1 MSNTIAQSLTAL
13 STAKS
18 NIAAAITNKGG
29 TVQSGDGFA
38 DFAAAIA
45 TLPTGLPLPPGL
57 TEMKSGSFKP
67 GSDTI
72 CSGYSIPHLLAA
84 APKFFYLWIQGIGL
98 SAGSKNY
105 INNIVIY
112 NATSMNEDFNQ
123 TTLLEGGK
131 ILTVGKTTGF
141 ADVEYTRYLSTSST
155 RITSILGASAVQ
167 FSDVSYYFKAN
178 VTYYWIAL
186 R

>member
-18 NIAAAITNKGG
+18 NIATAITNKGG
-29 TVQSGDGFA
+29 TVNSGDGFT
-38 DFAAAIA
+38 DFAADIG
-45 TLPTGLPLPPGL
+45 TISTGMSLPLGI

-72 CSGYSIPHLLAA
+72 CSGYAISHSLAA
-84 APKFFYLWIQGIGL
+84 APKFFYVWEPSAL
-98 SAGSKNY
+98 SGGSKNY
-105 INNIVIY
+105 IENIVIFNVGTLFEDY
-112 NATSMNEDFNQ
+112 NLTTS
-123 TTLLEGGK
+123 LEGGRQ
-131 ILTVGKTTGF
+131 LTVGKTTGY
-141 ADVEYTRYLSTSST
+141 ADVESTRYLGTSST
-155 RITSILGASAVQ
+155 RVASILGASTVQ